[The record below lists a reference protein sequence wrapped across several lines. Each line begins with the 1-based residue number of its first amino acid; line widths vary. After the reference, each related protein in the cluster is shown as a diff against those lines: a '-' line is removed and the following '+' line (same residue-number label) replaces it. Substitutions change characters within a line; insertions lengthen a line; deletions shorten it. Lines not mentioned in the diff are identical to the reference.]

1 MDKIISMSQ
10 AKRVAIQKNL
20 SKKEEETLIASVR
33 KRRTKAEIEADK
45 KIKAEKKSLQEKKKA
60 EREKKKLEKE
70 AAKLKKENQKIEDAK
85 VQKIIDKLKIGKE
98 YFKACPM
105 TTKEKTLCKK
115 ILDQGPSMS
124 VCHQQYGNICFNIL
138 AHRENEFLISID
150 SNYFF
155 YNKSKNTGINFG
167 SVFNTWC
174 TSTDKIPWTDQKTV
188 NIKKENK
195 NGNNSTQ
202 DKHTRRPRKIAK

>member
-1 MDKIISMSQ
+1 MDKIVSMSQ
-10 AKRVAIQKNL
+10 AKRVAIQKNF
-20 SKKEEETLIASVR
+20 SKKKREKLISSVK
-33 KRRTKAEIEADK
+33 KRQTKAEIEAEK
-45 KIKAEKKSLQEKKKA
+45 KVKAEKKVLQEKKKA

-70 AAKLKKENQKIEDAK
+70 TAKLEKENQKIEDTK

-105 TTKEKTLCKK
+105 TAKEKTLCKK
-115 ILDQGPSMS
+115 ILEQGPSMS

-138 AHRENEFLISID
+138 AHKENEFLISVD
-150 SNYFF
+150 CNYFF

-167 SVFNTWC
+167 SVFDTWC
-174 TSTDKIPWTDQKTV
+174 TSIDKIPWTDPETV
-188 NIKKENK
+188 NIKNEKK

-202 DKHTRRPRKIAK
+202 DKHTRRPRKTAK

>member
-1 MDKIISMSQ
+1 MDKIVSMSQ
-10 AKRVAIQKNL
+10 ARRVAIQKNL
-20 SKKEEETLIASVR
+20 SKKEEEILIASVR
-33 KRRTKAEIEADK
+33 KRRTKAEIEAEK
-45 KIKAEKKSLQEKKKA
+45 KVKAEKKALQEKKKA

-70 AAKLKKENQKIEDAK
+70 AAKLEKENQKIEDAK
-85 VQKIIDKLKIGKE
+85 VQKTIDKLKIGKE

-115 ILDQGPSMS
+115 ILEQGSSMS

-167 SVFNTWC
+167 SVFDTWC
-174 TSTDKIPWTDQKTV
+174 TSVDKIPWTDPETV

-202 DKHTRRPRKIAK
+202 DKHARRPRKTAK

>member
-1 MDKIISMSQ
+1 MDKIVSMSQ
-10 AKRVAIQKNL
+10 ARRVAIQKNL
-20 SKKEEETLIASVR
+20 SKKEEEILIASVR
-33 KRRTKAEIEADK
+33 KRRTKAEIEAEK
-45 KIKAEKKSLQEKKKA
+45 KVKAEKKALQEKKKA

-70 AAKLKKENQKIEDAK
+70 AAKLEKENQKIEDAK
-85 VQKIIDKLKIGKE
+85 VQKTIDKLKIGKE

-115 ILDQGPSMS
+115 ILEQGPSMS

-167 SVFNTWC
+167 SVFDTWC
-174 TSTDKIPWTDQKTV
+174 TSVDKIPWTDPETV

-202 DKHTRRPRKIAK
+202 DKHARRPRKTAK

>member
-1 MDKIISMSQ
+1 M
-10 AKRVAIQKNL
+10 
-20 SKKEEETLIASVR
+20 
-33 KRRTKAEIEADK
+33 
-45 KIKAEKKSLQEKKKA
+45 
-60 EREKKKLEKE
+60 
-70 AAKLKKENQKIEDAK
+70 
-85 VQKIIDKLKIGKE
+85 
-98 YFKACPM
+98 PM

-115 ILDQGPSMS
+115 ILEQGPSLS

-167 SVFNTWC
+167 SVFDTWC
-174 TSTDKIPWTDQKTV
+174 TSVDKIPWTDQETV
-188 NIKKENK
+188 NIKKEKK

-202 DKHTRRPRKIAK
+202 DKHTRRPRKTAK

>member
-20 SKKEEETLIASVR
+20 SKKEEEKLISSVR
-33 KRRTKAEIEADK
+33 KRRTKAEIEAEK
-45 KIKAEKKSLQEKKKA
+45 KVKAEKKALQEKKKA

-70 AAKLKKENQKIEDAK
+70 AAKLEKENQKIEDAK
-85 VQKIIDKLKIGKE
+85 IQKIIDKLKIDKE

-105 TTKEKTLCKK
+105 TTKEKTLCKN
-115 ILDQGPSMS
+115 ILEQGPSMS

-138 AHRENEFLISID
+138 ACRENEFLISVD
-150 SNYFF
+150 CNYFF
-155 YNKSKNTGINFG
+155 YNRSKNTGINFG
-167 SVFNTWC
+167 SVFDTWC
-174 TSTDKIPWTDQKTV
+174 TSVDKIPWTDPAV
-188 NIKKENK
+188 NINKEKK

-202 DKHTRRPRKIAK
+202 NKHTRRPRKTAK

>member
-33 KRRTKAEIEADK
+33 KRRTKVEIEAEK
-45 KIKAEKKSLQEKKKA
+45 KVKAEKKALQEKKKA

-70 AAKLKKENQKIEDAK
+70 TAKLEKENQKIEDTK
-85 VQKIIDKLKIGKE
+85 IQKTIDKLKIGKE

-115 ILDQGPSMS
+115 ILEQGPSMS

-138 AHRENEFLISID
+138 AHRENEFLISVD
-150 SNYFF
+150 CNYFF
-155 YNKSKNTGINFG
+155 YNKNKNAGINFG
-167 SVFNTWC
+167 SVFDTWC
-174 TSTDKIPWTDQKTV
+174 TSVDKIPWTDQETV

-202 DKHTRRPRKIAK
+202 NKHTRRPRKTAK

>member
-1 MDKIISMSQ
+1 MDKIVSMSQ
-10 AKRVAIQKNL
+10 AKRVAIQKNF

-33 KRRTKAEIEADK
+33 KRRTKVEIEAEK
-45 KIKAEKKSLQEKKKA
+45 KFKAEKKALQEKKKV

-70 AAKLKKENQKIEDAK
+70 AAKLEKENQKIEDAK
-85 VQKIIDKLKIGKE
+85 IQKIIDKLKIGKE

-115 ILDQGPSMS
+115 ILEQAPSMS

-138 AHRENEFLISID
+138 AHRENEFLISVD
-150 SNYFF
+150 CNYFF
-155 YNKSKNTGINFG
+155 YNKNKNTGINFG
-167 SVFNTWC
+167 SVFDTWC
-174 TSTDKIPWTDQKTV
+174 TSVDKIPWTDSV

-202 DKHTRRPRKIAK
+202 DKHTRRPRKTAK

>member
-20 SKKEEETLIASVR
+20 SKKEEEKLISSVR

-45 KIKAEKKSLQEKKKA
+45 KIKAEKISLQEKKKT

-70 AAKLKKENQKIEDAK
+70 AAKLEKENQKIEDAK
-85 VQKIIDKLKIGKE
+85 IQKIIDKLKIDKE

-115 ILDQGPSMS
+115 ILEQGPSMS

-138 AHRENEFLISID
+138 AYRENEFLISVD
-150 SNYFF
+150 CNYFF

-167 SVFNTWC
+167 SVFDTWC
-174 TSTDKIPWTDQKTV
+174 TSIDKIPWTDSVV
-188 NIKKENK
+188 NIKEENK

-202 DKHTRRPRKIAK
+202 NKHARRPRKTAK

>member
-1 MDKIISMSQ
+1 MDKIVSMSQ

-20 SKKEEETLIASVR
+20 SKKEEEKLISSVK
-33 KRRTKAEIEADK
+33 KRRTKAEIEAEK
-45 KIKAEKKSLQEKKKA
+45 KVKAEKKALQEKKKT

-70 AAKLKKENQKIEDAK
+70 AARLEKENQKIEDAK
-85 VQKIIDKLKIGKE
+85 VQKTIDKLKIGKE

-105 TTKEKTLCKK
+105 TAKEKTLCKK
-115 ILDQGPSMS
+115 ILEQGPSMS

-138 AHRENEFLISID
+138 AHRENEFLISVD
-150 SNYFF
+150 CNYFF
-155 YNKSKNTGINFG
+155 YNKSKNAGINFG
-167 SVFNTWC
+167 SVFDTWC
-174 TSTDKIPWTDQKTV
+174 TSVDKIPWTDPETV

-202 DKHTRRPRKIAK
+202 NKHTRRPRKTAK

>member
-1 MDKIISMSQ
+1 MDKIVSMSQ
-10 AKRVAIQKNL
+10 ARRVAIQKNL
-20 SKKEEETLIASVR
+20 SKKEEETLISSIR
-33 KRRTKAEIEADK
+33 KRRTKAEIEAEK
-45 KIKAEKKSLQEKKKA
+45 KVKAEKKVLQEKKKA
-60 EREKKKLEKE
+60 ERE
-70 AAKLKKENQKIEDAK
+70 AAKLEKENQKIEDAK

-138 AHRENEFLISID
+138 AHRENEFLISVD
-150 SNYFF
+150 CNYFF

-167 SVFNTWC
+167 SVFDTWC
-174 TSTDKIPWTDQKTV
+174 TSVDKIPWTDPETV

-202 DKHTRRPRKIAK
+202 DKHTRRPRKTAK

>member
-10 AKRVAIQKNL
+10 ARRVAIQKNL
-20 SKKEEETLIASVR
+20 SKKEEEALVSSVR
-33 KRRTKAEIEADK
+33 KRRTKTEIEAEK
-45 KIKAEKKSLQEKKKA
+45 KLKAEKKALQEKKKA

-70 AAKLKKENQKIEDAK
+70 AAKLEKENQKKEDAQ
-85 VQKIIDKLKIGKE
+85 VQKTIDKLKIGKE

-115 ILDQGPSMS
+115 ILEQGPSMS

-138 AHRENEFLISID
+138 AHRETEFLISVD

-155 YNKSKNTGINFG
+155 YNKQKNVGINFG
-167 SVFNTWC
+167 SVFDTWC
-174 TSTDKIPWTDQKTV
+174 TSTDKIPWTDSIV
-188 NIKKENK
+188 NIKEKKK

-202 DKHTRRPRKIAK
+202 NKHTRRTRKATK

>member
-1 MDKIISMSQ
+1 MDKIVSMSQ
-10 AKRVAIQKNL
+10 AKRVAVQKNL
-20 SKKEEETLIASVR
+20 SKKEEEILIASVK
-33 KRRTKAEIEADK
+33 KRRTKAEIEAEK
-45 KIKAEKKSLQEKKKA
+45 KVKAEKKALQEKKKT

-70 AAKLKKENQKIEDAK
+70 TARLEKENQKIEDAK
-85 VQKIIDKLKIGKE
+85 VQKTIDKLKIDKE

-124 VCHQQYGNICFNIL
+124 ICHQQYENICFNIL
-138 AHRENEFLISID
+138 AHRENEFFISVD
-150 SNYFF
+150 CNYFF
-155 YNKSKNTGINFG
+155 YNKNKNTGINFG
-167 SVFNTWC
+167 SVFDTWC
-174 TSTDKIPWTDQKTV
+174 TSIDKIPWTDPETV

-202 DKHTRRPRKIAK
+202 DKHTRRPRKTAK

>member
-20 SKKEEETLIASVR
+20 SKKEEETLITSVR
-33 KRRTKAEIEADK
+33 KRRTKAEIEAEK
-45 KIKAEKKSLQEKKKA
+45 KVKAEKKTLQEKKKA

-70 AAKLKKENQKIEDAK
+70 AAKLEKENQKIEDSK

-115 ILDQGPSMS
+115 ILEQVPSMS

-167 SVFNTWC
+167 SVFDTWC
-174 TSTDKIPWTDQKTV
+174 TSIDKIPWTDQETV
-188 NIKKENK
+188 NIKSENK

-202 DKHTRRPRKIAK
+202 NKYTRRSRKTTK

>member
-1 MDKIISMSQ
+1 MDKIVSMSQ

-20 SKKEEETLIASVR
+20 SKKEEEILIASVR
-33 KRRTKAEIEADK
+33 KRRTKAEIEVEK
-45 KIKAEKKSLQEKKKA
+45 KVKAEKKALQEKKKT

-70 AAKLKKENQKIEDAK
+70 AAKLEKENQKIEDTK
-85 VQKIIDKLKIGKE
+85 VQKTIDKLKIGKE

-138 AHRENEFLISID
+138 AHRKNEFLISID

-167 SVFNTWC
+167 SVFDTWC
-174 TSTDKIPWTDQKTV
+174 TSVDKIPWTDQETV

-202 DKHTRRPRKIAK
+202 DKHIRRPRKTAK

>member
-10 AKRVAIQKNL
+10 AKRVAIQKNF
-20 SKKEEETLIASVR
+20 SKKEEEKLISSVR
-33 KRRTKAEIEADK
+33 KRRTKAEIEVEK
-45 KIKAEKKSLQEKKKA
+45 KAKAEKKALQEKKKA
-60 EREKKKLEKE
+60 EKENKKLEKE
-70 AAKLKKENQKIEDAK
+70 AAKLEKENQKIEDAK
-85 VQKIIDKLKIGKE
+85 IQKIIDKLKIGKE

-115 ILDQGPSMS
+115 ILEQGPAMS
-124 VCHQQYGNICFNIL
+124 VCHQQYGNMCFNIL

-167 SVFNTWC
+167 SVFDTWC
-174 TSTDKIPWTDQKTV
+174 TSVDKIPWTDPETV

-202 DKHTRRPRKIAK
+202 DKHTRRPRKTAK